1 MSNKSKNIK
10 LNEKKIIE
18 EQARRDIFMAELGNL
33 LISNNISFPDDEE
46 TVRQVNELKRDIKKI
61 KSEQD
66 KISQYRK
73 RIDSI
78 VADEKNALRK
88 IKEIKGDN
96 EKHFIGIGE
105 TVFSIYMER
114 PDELYDIREYLDELI
129 ELNDKID
136 EIDEK
141 IENSE
146 RKKDAEGFFRKTDCY
161 RFRNCS

>member
-1 MSNKSKNIK
+1 MISRILLLSVDFKIISIIFKEKNCMFTNNMLKINIVMSNKSKNIK

-18 EQARRDIFMAELGNL
+18 EKASRDIFMAELGNL

-88 IKEIKGDN
+88 IKENKRG
-96 EKHFIGIGE
+96 
-105 TVFSIYMER
+105 
-114 PDELYDIREYLDELI
+114 
-129 ELNDKID
+129 
-136 EIDEK
+136 
-141 IENSE
+141 
-146 RKKDAEGFFRKTDCY
+146 
-161 RFRNCS
+161 